1 MKEFIKRNRRAA
13 LLLSIVMVSGL
24 TPLGRANTYG
34 QELIDTRESVVSDS
48 AFCITQGDMN
58 GTENAAD
65 ARQLSRN
72 WFGEAAA
79 DLSKYDF
86 GALLSEYFEIRCGDF
101 KSEELTYNAGLY
113 SEEVKEEIVKRHN
126 MVRNMQDEYNLTF
139 LDAYNTLYIQSVEY
153 VDNVVNVELKEW
165 IFYDYD
171 DLSDDRVTVDTS
183 GFGTE
188 HSLVL
193 LRTEGEYILVEDAYD
208 EADVT
213 GMTSVFYIAADD
225 SDLVGNEDNIPEGIQ
240 AYGNYTYSPDGAAAY
255 ADTYWSNYN
264 PAYSDYN
271 SIGGDC
277 ANFVSQAIHAGG
289 MPMDED
295 WFWRS
300 YGDRSSSWAYVPAQR
315 SYFAAKG
322 KLIDNPSSSQILKGN
337 PVWYYNSS
345 SGRYSHAAICVG
357 TNSAG
362 TPIVDAHNNDR
373 YHVHWQ
379 LGGSNYWGG
388 FSTVQLDPAAAEP
401 STETTTQSSV
411 EITTE
416 SSTEST
422 TVDSTSDGAMLVGDV
437 NTDGKITAD
446 DSALTL
452 QKALDN
458 AFVPPCQEK
467 YPDIYKRVIDVN
479 ADGKITADDSAII
492 LQKTLNNAFVF
503 PSER

>member
-1 MKEFIKRNRRAA
+1 MKRIIKSKGKRTFGA
-13 LLLSIVMVSGL
+13 LFLGAVIWVSLLPTGMAYARESRGTVD
-24 TPLGRANTYG
+24 
-34 QELIDTRESVVSDS
+34 ELISDS
-48 AFCITQGDMN
+48 ALYTDDSNGDRDN
-58 GTENAAD
+58 

-79 DLSKYDF
+79 HLSKYDF

-101 KSEELTYNAGLY
+101 KSEELTYNTALY
-113 SEEVKEEIVKRHN
+113 SEEVNEEMVKRHN
-126 MVRNMQDEYNLTF
+126 LVRSMQDEYNLTF

-153 VDNVVNVELKEW
+153 VDNAVHVELKEW

-193 LRTEGEYILVEDAYD
+193 LRTQGGYILGKDAYD

-213 GMTSVFYIAADD
+213 GMTSVFYVPPKESLGVD
-225 SDLVGNEDNIPEGIQ
+225 EGEHRGEVQ

-322 KLIDNPSSSQILKGN
+322 KLIDNPSAGQILKGN
-337 PVWYYNSS
+337 PIWYYNSS
-345 SGRYSHAAICVG
+345 SGRYSHAAVCVG

-379 LGGSNYWGG
+379 LGGAGYWGG
-388 FSTVQLDPAAAEP
+388 FSTVQLDNGAAEVTTERE
-401 STETTTQSSV
+401 SATATETTTQ
-411 EITTE
+411 TE
-416 SSTEST
+416 SGTVTEST
-422 TVDSTSDGAMLVGDV
+422 TESTTADISFLTGDV

-446 DSALTL
+446 DSALIL
-452 QKALDN
+452 QKTLDN
-458 AFVPPCQEK
+458 AFMTLCEEI
-467 YPDIYKRVIDVN
+467 YPNFYMRIMDVN
-479 ADGKITADDSAII
+479 ADGKFTADDASVI
-492 LQKTLNNAFVF
+492 LQKTLDDSFKM
-503 PSER
+503 PCEG